1 LIKAEGNPMR
11 RRDLLALLGAAPAF
25 WPLAGAAQQPKIPT
39 VGVLVVGAPG
49 SQQFW
54 QLFRE
59 DLRAL
64 GYVEGQNIRFDF
76 RSDEGQASRLP
87 ELAAELVHLN
97 VDLIVTWFTPA
108 ALAAKQAT
116 NEIPIVMAAAGDPVA
131 TGLVRSLARPGGNVT
146 GMAGVGADLAGK
158 CVELIRDMLPPAHRV
173 AALVNAPD
181 PFSKPFLEKIQLG
194 GAATGTAIEPIMIHS
209 TEELDA
215 AFPAMEKDRPD
226 AVIVQPSLPTQ
237 RVTELALK
245 YRIPAV
251 SFVRAIAEEGGLMT
265 YSSPGADAYQRAA
278 VFVDKILKGA
288 KPADL
293 PVEQPTRF
301 ELVINMKTAKA
312 LGLTIPPAFLARADE
327 VIE

>member
-1 LIKAEGNPMR
+1 VR
-11 RRDLLALLGAAPAF
+11 RRDLFALLGTAPAF
-25 WPLAGAAQQPKIPT
+25 WPLGGAAQQPKMPT
-39 VGVLVVGAPG
+39 IGVLVVGSPG

-64 GYVEGQNIRFDF
+64 GYVEGQNIRFEF

-87 ELAAELVHLN
+87 ELAAELVHLK
-97 VDLIVTWFTPA
+97 VDLIVAWFTPA

-116 NEIPIVMAAAGDPVA
+116 HETPIVMAFAGNPVE
-131 TGLVRSLARPGGNVT
+131 TGLVQSLARPGGNVT
-146 GMAGVGADLAGK
+146 GLSAVGAELAGK
-158 CVELIRDMLPPAHRV
+158 SVELIREMIPTARRV
-173 AALVNAPD
+173 AVMVAAPT
-181 PFSKPFLEKIQLG
+181 PFAKPFLEQIRLG
-194 GAATGTAIEPIMIHS
+194 GAATGTTIDAIMIHNS
-209 TEELDA
+209 AEIEA
-215 AFPAMEKDRPD
+215 AFPTMEIERPD
-226 AVIVQPSLPTQ
+226 ALIVQPVLWTA
-237 RVTELALK
+237 RVAELTLK
-245 YRIPAV
+245 HRIPAV
-251 SFVRAIAEEGGLMT
+251 SNNRAVVENGGLMG
-265 YSSPGADAYQRAA
+265 YWADEADAYRRAA